1 MIGQFEREEL
11 DYEFSAMYD
20 RYDGWRDQETY
31 REDFGLDE
39 INNELVGCL
48 VVDEYSNEQDAVE
61 RADAAWFQHFTAD
74 DLPF

>member
-31 REDFGLDE
+31 REDFSWDE
-39 INNELVGCL
+39 TDDELVGCL
-48 VVDEYSNEQDAVE
+48 VADEYSNEQDAVE
-61 RADAAWFQHFTAD
+61 RADTAWSQHFDDD